1 MKVSSPPEVPS
12 VSRTGLGMSSIGA
25 HVGVSGDLRDAER
38 QGRQDYALTPDP
50 DGRTPWIHG
59 QEQAFREGQAVLSE
73 ELHDRVALLD
83 AQIASDSDLL
93 RREGEGASALSPVPD
108 QGYASSIEAY
118 RARQSARAAKAA
130 GEQRRAQ
137 VEAARD
143 RLHANVQMRRHL
155 HEQGREMLRQAAALA
170 NNRVAHYCLGRERGP
185 WWRFWGAGT
194 SAPTRPRP
202 IAPDAPWFVD
212 DLPVMRSTLGPAQD
226 PRLEWTWEDFRDPE
240 RDGTLERDGA
250 AQGAWL
256 GGTQGGVSGRGT
268 LA

>member
-118 RARQSARAAKAA
+118 RARQLARAAKAA

-143 RLHANVQMRRHL
+143 RLHTNVQMRRHL

-170 NNRVAHYCLGRERGP
+170 NNRVAHYCLGRGSGAWTPAPPPARGP
-185 WWRFWGAGT
+185 SPPTPPGSLTTCPSCARPWG
-194 SAPTRPRP
+194 PPR
-202 IAPDAPWFVD
+202 IRGW
-212 DLPVMRSTLGPAQD
+212 
-226 PRLEWTWEDFRDPE
+226 
-240 RDGTLERDGA
+240 
-250 AQGAWL
+250 
-256 GGTQGGVSGRGT
+256 SGRGRT
-268 LA
+268 SVTPSGTVPPRVRGSVEPRAG

>member
-137 VEAARD
+137 VEAARPGPF
-143 RLHANVQMRRHL
+143 RRS
-155 HEQGREMLRQAAALA
+155 RQ
-170 NNRVAHYCLGRERGP
+170 
-185 WWRFWGAGT
+185 
-194 SAPTRPRP
+194 
-202 IAPDAPWFVD
+202 
-212 DLPVMRSTLGPAQD
+212 
-226 PRLEWTWEDFRDPE
+226 
-240 RDGTLERDGA
+240 
-250 AQGAWL
+250 
-256 GGTQGGVSGRGT
+256 
-268 LA
+268 